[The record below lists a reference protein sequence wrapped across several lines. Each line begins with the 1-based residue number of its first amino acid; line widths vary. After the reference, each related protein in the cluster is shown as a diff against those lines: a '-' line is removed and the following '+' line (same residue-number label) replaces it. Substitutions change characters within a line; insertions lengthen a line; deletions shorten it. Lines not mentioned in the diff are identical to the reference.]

1 MSRRVANL
9 GRGPAACSAL
19 QLAIATMTTRERSD
33 ITLKGLVQRVTPPPP
48 RPTVGR
54 YIGFPS
60 YLYLAILFC

>member
-48 RPTVGR
+48 P
-54 YIGFPS
+54 PPPPALQ
-60 YLYLAILFC
+60 YLGT

>member
-19 QLAIATMTTRERSD
+19 QLASATMTTRERSD

-48 RPTVGR
+48 PWVASHTEVL
-54 YIGFPS
+54 S
-60 YLYLAILFC
+60 LFGHSFLLI